1 MSYGFFYGDNK
12 LSYIQ
17 NYIIR
22 LEKCSDVSLKQ
33 EAIGWMEALMD
44 EYPVGYYKSEYMRLK
59 ARLLKSLGKE
69 KEATDLEAEARV
81 VRMQH

>member
-1 MSYGFFYGDNK
+1 
-12 LSYIQ
+12 
-17 NYIIR
+17 
-22 LEKCSDVSLKQ
+22 
-33 EAIGWMEALMD
+33 MD